1 MGSVFWLAGLFVAQL
16 TPEPQ
21 QLPCLSFPA
30 HRTELPLLLVLRVR
44 ILRFINT
51 FCLVGSGMAQNCP
64 QDSPFVLPA
73 PSTGTVTPLVTAGLA
88 QAGLLVAFLATWATW
103 HGQQPQHFEQ
113 ESVLL
118 GEASQEKVGTTRT
131 FTCVGKIRHIL
142 LVHLP
147 GALELRHGDTC
158 NSKDKTGHGLGQINN
173 LRRSMSQRASGRV
186 PGHGSGTS
194 ARRESRK
201 DEGERRSTRP
211 CTLTNTFLHI

>member
-1 MGSVFWLAGLFVAQL
+1 MPQFPHTQDGVA
-16 TPEPQ
+16 
-21 QLPCLSFPA
+21 
-30 HRTELPLLLVLRVR
+30 
-44 ILRFINT
+44 
-51 FCLVGSGMAQNCP
+51 
-64 QDSPFVLPA
+64 PFVSSQGENFTLYQHFLFGWFGYGPKLPPGFAVCPPA

-118 GEASQEKVGTTRT
+118 GETSQEKVGTTRT

-201 DEGERRSTRP
+201 DKGERRSTRP